1 MRKIILFACL
11 AVCMTVKGY
20 TDHRNARVDSAEQV
34 LNNSKHL
41 SDKDR
46 LNCYSILIRGYLGK
60 DGEKHDRYCREM
72 LALTYKTDSKNM
84 RESALYNLGL
94 QNYGQEKYEEAERY
108 FLWALAVTDSMK
120 NDKRYSESDIDDNL
134 SQLYGAIGNVYNMQ
148 DKALL
153 AIEYYQKALPIFEK
167 HGWLES
173 QTILHHNV
181 AELWLSMGNNEKAE
195 AEYLKAVRTGEA
207 SGDSLMAALPRKG
220 LVKIYINEGDYD
232 KARQTILPAY
242 DYYHAHR
249 KEETGDYPEILAS
262 MTKLYL
268 MDGHTDLAKAKAYA
282 EEGLS
287 LVNDEMMMETRSDI
301 YAAATMVAMEEHR
314 WQQAL
319 DYALKSIH
327 ENDDD
332 ATYGDIG
339 CYELL
344 AQIYMQ
350 LGNKE
355 QASIYIKKVR
365 TLQERLSTRNYQSGL
380 SQMEV
385 LYETAQ
391 KEAQIATLDKERGL
405 YRWLLGLA
413 VALLVTMVIGYCL
426 LVIVHRRKRALLAAK
441 VALEAETKERQIL
454 ARDLHD
460 GLGGMLSLLRMKS
473 LTPSSPGLSQSE
485 GSEYIQLL
493 DRIIVELRRT
503 AHHLMPE
510 ELLRNGLISALNDF
524 AVSVPGA
531 KFQAIGDI
539 SMEKNKELVLY
550 RCTYELV
557 NNALKHAEA
566 SHIDIQLMQDEKE
579 ITLTVSDDGK
589 GISHT
594 SHHLPLTSNNM
605 GLQNIRERI
614 EPYHG
619 TLNIITA
626 EGKGTDIHI
635 ILPL

>member
-1 MRKIILFACL
+1 MRTIIFFACL
-11 AVCMTVKGY
+11 AVCMTVQGY
-20 TDHRNARVDSAEQV
+20 TDHRNAKVDSAEQV
-34 LNNSKHL
+34 LQSSKHL

-72 LALTYKTDSKNM
+72 LALTYKMDAKNM
-84 RESALYNLGL
+84 RENALYHLGL
-94 QNYGQEKYEEAERY
+94 QNYGQEKYEESERY

-120 NDKRYSESDIDDNL
+120 NDNRYTESNIDDNL
-134 SQLYGAIGNVYNMQ
+134 SQLYGAIGNLYNMQ

-181 AELWLSMGNNEKAE
+181 AELWLGMGNNEKAE
-195 AEYLKAVRTGEA
+195 TEYLEAVRTGEA
-207 SGDSLMAALPRKG
+207 TGDSLMAALPRKG
-220 LVKIYINEGDYD
+220 LVKIYINEGDYE

-242 DYYHAHR
+242 EYYQAHR

-262 MTKLYL
+262 MTKFYL

-282 EEGLS
+282 AEGLS
-287 LVNDEMMMETRSDI
+287 MVNDEMMMETRCDI

-344 AQIYMQ
+344 AKIYIQ

-391 KEAQIATLDKERGL
+391 KEAQIVTLDKQRSL
-405 YRWLLGLA
+405 YLWLLAAAIIAITAL
-413 VALLVTMVIGYCL
+413 VAGFVLMV
-426 LVIVHRRKRALLAAK
+426 VMHKRKRALLAAK
-441 VALEAETKERQIL
+441 VALEAETKERRIL

-460 GLGGMLSLLRMKS
+460 GLGGMLSLLRMK
-473 LTPSSPGLSQSE
+473 LVNQGD
-485 GSEYIQLL
+485 GSIRDQL
-493 DRIIVELRRT
+493 DDIIIELRRT

-510 ELLRNGLISALNDF
+510 ELLKNGLASALNDF

-531 KFQAIGDI
+531 IFQAVGDI
-539 SMEKNKELVLY
+539 HLEKDVELVLY
-550 RCTYELV
+550 RCAYELV
-557 NNALKHAEA
+557 NNALKHAQA
-566 SHIDIQLMQDEKE
+566 SSISIQLMQDEHE
-579 ITLTVSDDGK
+579 VTLTVSDNGR
-589 GISHT
+589 GIQRGTVSGEG
-594 SHHLPLTSNNM
+594 M

-614 EPYHG
+614 ESYNG
-619 TLNIITA
+619 RLDIVSA
-626 EGKGTDIHI
+626 ESKGTDINI

>member
-1 MRKIILFACL
+1 
-11 AVCMTVKGY
+11 
-20 TDHRNARVDSAEQV
+20 
-34 LNNSKHL
+34 
-41 SDKDR
+41 
-46 LNCYSILIRGYLGK
+46 
-60 DGEKHDRYCREM
+60 M
-72 LALTYKTDSKNM
+72 LALTYRMDAKNM

-94 QNYGQEKYEEAERY
+94 QSYGQEKYQEAEHY

-120 NDKRYSESDIDDNL
+120 NDNRYTESDIDDNL
-134 SQLYGAIGNVYNMQ
+134 SQLYGAIGNLYNMQ

-195 AEYLKAVRTGEA
+195 AEYMEAIKTGEA

-242 DYYHAHR
+242 EYYHAHR
-249 KEETGDYPEILAS
+249 TEETGDYPEILAS
-262 MTKLYL
+262 MTKFYL

-287 LVNDEMMMETRSDI
+287 LVNDEMMMETRCDI
-301 YAAATMVAMEEHR
+301 YAAAAMVAMEEHH

-327 ENDDD
+327 PNDDE

-339 CYELL
+339 SYELL
-344 AQIYMQ
+344 AKIYMQ

-391 KEAQIATLDKERGL
+391 KEAQIATLHKQRSL
-405 YRWLLGLA
+405 YLWLLAAAIIAIAAL
-413 VALLVTMVIGYCL
+413 VAGFVLMV
-426 LVIVHRRKRALLAAK
+426 VMHKRKRALLAAK
-441 VALEAETKERQIL
+441 VALEAETKERRIL

-460 GLGGMLSLLRMKS
+460 GLGGMLSVLRMK
-473 LTPSSPGLSQSE
+473 LDHGE
-485 GSEYIQLL
+485 GSDLL
-493 DRIIVELRRT
+493 DDIIVELRRT

-510 ELLRNGLISALNDF
+510 ELLKNGLGPALNDF

-531 KFQAIGDI
+531 VFQSVGDI
-539 SMEKNKELVLY
+539 HLEKDVELVLY
-550 RCTYELV
+550 RCAYELV
-557 NNALKHAEA
+557 NNALKHAQA
-566 SHIDIQLMQDEKE
+566 SSISIQLMQDEHE
-579 ITLTVSDDGK
+579 VTLTVSDDGR
-589 GISHT
+589 GIHRGTASGEG
-594 SHHLPLTSNNM
+594 M

-614 EPYHG
+614 EPYKG
-619 TLNIITA
+619 RLDIVSA
-626 EGKGTDIHI
+626 EGKGTDINI

>member
-20 TDHRNARVDSAEQV
+20 TDHRNAKVDSAEQV

-120 NDKRYSESDIDDNL
+120 NDKRYTESDIDDNL
-134 SQLYGAIGNVYNMQ
+134 SQLYGAIGNLYNMQ

-195 AEYLKAVRTGEA
+195 TEYLEAIKTGEA
-207 SGDSLMAALPRKG
+207 SGDSLMMALPRKG
-220 LVKIYINEGDYD
+220 LVKIYIGEGNYD
-232 KARQTILPAY
+232 KTRETILPAY

-262 MTKLYL
+262 MTKFYL

-301 YAAATMVAMEEHR
+301 YAAATMVAMKEHR

-327 ENDDD
+327 EKDDE

-385 LYETAQ
+385 LYETVQ

-413 VALLVTMVIGYCL
+413 VALLVTMVIGYC
-426 LVIVHRRKRALLAAK
+426 
-441 VALEAETKERQIL
+441 
-454 ARDLHD
+454 
-460 GLGGMLSLLRMKS
+460 
-473 LTPSSPGLSQSE
+473 
-485 GSEYIQLL
+485 
-493 DRIIVELRRT
+493 
-503 AHHLMPE
+503 
-510 ELLRNGLISALNDF
+510 
-524 AVSVPGA
+524 
-531 KFQAIGDI
+531 
-539 SMEKNKELVLY
+539 
-550 RCTYELV
+550 
-557 NNALKHAEA
+557 
-566 SHIDIQLMQDEKE
+566 
-579 ITLTVSDDGK
+579 
-589 GISHT
+589 
-594 SHHLPLTSNNM
+594 
-605 GLQNIRERI
+605 
-614 EPYHG
+614 
-619 TLNIITA
+619 
-626 EGKGTDIHI
+626 
-635 ILPL
+635 